1 MVGGWRSAFPYTGH
15 AIVVSIVRHGLSSL
29 RKQAFGGKSDKVD
42 LDKALAF
49 QKAAV
54 KELGWDKV
62 SLTKPQLK
70 ALLRYNP
77 VE

>member
-1 MVGGWRSAFPYTGH
+1 MGGWRSACPYTGH
-15 AIVVSIVRHGLSSL
+15 TLVVSIVRHGLSSL
-29 RKQAFGGKSDKVD
+29 RKQAFGGKADEAED
-42 LDKALAF
+42 FKALEF
-49 QKAAV
+49 EKAAV
-54 KELGWDKV
+54 QELGRDKV